1 MWMLKEVNGDSL
13 VVETLNWKNVITLM
27 KRNID

>member
-1 MWMLKEVNGDSL
+1 MWMLKEVKGDSL